1 MAETYGFVG
10 LGTMGMPT
18 VRTLAAK
25 GFQLVVYDV
34 RPDAVAEAAAL
45 DNVASASSPR
55 EVAERATIVAAFLP
69 QIENSLEVFLGA
81 NGVIEAARK
90 DLVTCDHSSV
100 LPTTAKRIAQ
110 ELRARGVAHLDAPVL
125 GGARNCEEGTLTIV
139 VSGDEAAYARARAE
153 IEALSKTHHY
163 VGEVGKASAI
173 KLMQNAL
180 GLVQT
185 GAMAETFA
193 LCKEVGVEPQLF
205 YDVVAGG
212 GGQADTW
219 VFRGRGRKMVERD
232 YDVVSFIDVPAKDS
246 RLAVEMACEV
256 GLDTP
261 LLRESMRY
269 FQDAKEAGWAR
280 RDVAIVA
287 NVIDLRRGRIKPA
300 DV

>member
-1 MAETYGFVG
+1 MTETCGFIG

-25 GFQLVVYDV
+25 GFRLVVYDIQ
-34 RPDAVAEAAAL
+34 PDAVAEAVAL
-45 DNVASASSPR
+45 ENVASAGSPR
-55 EVAERATIVAAFLP
+55 EVAERADIVAAFLP
-69 QIENSLEVFLGA
+69 QIETSLEVFLGT
-81 NGVIEAARK
+81 NGVIEAAREG
-90 DLVTCDHSSV
+90 LVTCDHSSV
-100 LPTTAKRIAQ
+100 LPSTAKWLAR
-110 ELRARGVAHLDAPVL
+110 ELGTKGVAHLDAPVL
-125 GGARNCEEGTLTIV
+125 GGARNCAEGTLTIV
-139 VSGDEAAYARARAE
+139 VSGDEAAYARVRPE
-153 IEALSKTHHY
+153 IESLSKAHHY
-163 VGEVGKASAI
+163 IGEVGKASAI

-232 YDVVSFIDVPAKDS
+232 YEVISFVDVPAKDS
-246 RLAVEMACEV
+246 RLTVEMADEV
-256 GLDTP
+256 GLDIP
-261 LLRESMRY
+261 LLRESARY
-269 FQDAKEAGWAR
+269 FQDAKDAGWAR

-287 NVIDLRRGRIKPA
+287 NVVDLRRGRIKPA